1 MEGIVDKSLNYFKKL
16 YPHFDAVRTG
26 ETYVCDDKTL
36 VVVPIVYRL
45 GLSLSLAVVIVR
57 AYKYRGVTHFDM
69 AALDTKL
76 QHIGNDWDLAQVKY
90 FFDQQYGFTEFPCFA
105 IGVNND
111 TTEGEGVEGDV
122 LIIDP
127 YSKQVVSVAKK
138 VGHYARTGAFLG
150 ASVELVQTTN
160 GWDCE
165 SMIQITCTNGC
176 RYVVESVGVGTTLD
190 EASWQA
196 DL

>member
-1 MEGIVDKSLNYFKKL
+1 MNDNVIIALDYFKKM
-16 YPHFDAVRTG
+16 YPHYDMVRHGTL
-26 ETYVCDDKTL
+26 YLSDDRTLAITPVVYGSGLSFSLAL
-36 VVVPIVYRL
+36 VVTRMYR
-45 GLSLSLAVVIVR
+45 
-57 AYKYRGVTHFDM
+57 YRGVTHYDM
-69 AALDTKL
+69 AAVDTKL
-76 QHIGNDWDLAQVKY
+76 QHIGNDWDLAQVEY

-127 YSKQVVSVAKK
+127 YSKQVISVAKK

-150 ASVELVQTTN
+150 ASVELAQTTN
-160 GWDCE
+160 GWGCE
-165 SMIQITCTNGC
+165 STAQITCTNGC
-176 RYVVESVGVGTTLD
+176 RYSVESAGCGTSLS
-190 EASWQA
+190 EASWRA